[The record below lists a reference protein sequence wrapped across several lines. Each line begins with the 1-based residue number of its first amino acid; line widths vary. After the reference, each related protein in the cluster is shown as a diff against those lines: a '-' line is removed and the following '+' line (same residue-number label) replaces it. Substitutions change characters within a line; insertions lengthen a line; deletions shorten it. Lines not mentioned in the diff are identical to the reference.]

1 MRILIATDSFK
12 DALPSP
18 DVCRAIGRGLRLAA
32 PEADIVEFPLAD
44 GGEGSAEILVF
55 HSRGERITLTVKD
68 PLFRPVEASYGLSG
82 DRQTAYI
89 EMAQAA
95 GLQLLRPKERN
106 PMKTTTLG
114 VGELV
119 WDAMKQGAR
128 RIVLAIG
135 GSATN
140 DGGTGIA
147 TALGYEF
154 LDEGGQPVTPTG
166 ENLERIAQIDDTEVQ
181 FERNEYRIEALCDV
195 DNPLFGPAG
204 AAHTYA
210 AQKGAG
216 EEDIRR
222 LDQGL
227 RHLAVILQE
236 HYGRD
241 FAHLPG
247 AGAAG
252 GLGAGA
258 MAFLGARLR
267 PGAEA
272 IMEYTRF
279 DEKLKGVDLVIT
291 GEGKIDGQTLH
302 GKLIHAVAQRAKQ
315 AGIPTIAL
323 CGTLE
328 AMPEQIRRIGLTAAF
343 SILQRPQSLDQA
355 INETASGLESLAFN
369 VGKLWVER
377 KKN

>member
-82 DRQTAYI
+82 DRQTAFI

-119 WDAMKQGAR
+119 WDAMKQGAK

-166 ENLERIAQIDDTEVQ
+166 ENLERIAQIDDSEVQ

-210 AQKGAG
+210 AQKGAS
-216 EEDIRR
+216 EKDIPR
-222 LDQGL
+222 LDEGL
-227 RHLAVILQE
+227 RHLAIILQE
-236 HYGRD
+236 HYGQD
-241 FAHLPG
+241 YAHAPG

-258 MAFLGARLR
+258 MAFLGAHLR

-272 IMEYTRF
+272 IMEYTSF
-279 DEKLKGVDLVIT
+279 DKQLREVDLVIT
-291 GEGKIDGQTLH
+291 GEGKIDGQTLR
-302 GKLIHAVAQRAKQ
+302 GKLIHAVAHRAGE
-315 AGIPTIAL
+315 AGIPVIAL

-328 AMPEQIRRIGLTAAF
+328 ASPEQIRKIGLLAAF
-343 SILQRPQSLDQA
+343 SILQRPQHLDEA
-355 INETASGLESLAFN
+355 IAETASGLERLAFN
-369 VGKLWVER
+369 VGRLWIE
-377 KKN
+377 KK